1 MLQFDDQIYDQD
13 PDTLISDL
21 EKINAKSHFSYYV
34 LVHCV
39 HGSNRTGFA
48 LSFFLAK
55 KFGFPVGDAIR
66 IFEAARGE
74 PIKRSAVKDNL
85 KENYVDSVSSSTLAT
100 DSSSQ

>member
-1 MLQFDDQIYDQD
+1 MI
-13 PDTLISDL
+13 TDL
-21 EKINAKSHFSYYV
+21 EKINTANKFSHYV

-55 KFGFPVGDAIR
+55 KFGFPVEDAIR

-74 PIKRSAVKDNL
+74 PIKRSAVKDHL
-85 KENYVDSVSSSTLAT
+85 KEHYVDSISSSTLAT
-100 DSSSQ
+100 DTSQ